1 VVKEGRMEQTRVK
14 PMKIKKG
21 VGGWTFDIINHLF
34 MAFLMVI
41 FIYPFLNI
49 IAISFSSPIAISAG
63 RVTWLP
69 IDFNLIGY
77 QTVFGGTDRIWKAYG
92 MTIFYGASGTFL
104 TLLLTSMIAYTLTIR
119 DFAFRK
125 FLTIYLAI
133 TMFFSGGMIPTYLL
147 IRQLGL
153 YNKIW
158 VMILPGTISAFNVI
172 IFRTFFQSISS
183 EMRES
188 AYIDGAN
195 DMRILLQIYLPLSK
209 ALLATF
215 GLFAMVGTWNTWY
228 NALIYL
234 KSKDLYP
241 IQMILREVLFVSGAT
256 GGVFDAANEA
266 VRNNLVHPENIKMA
280 TVIATTG
287 PILIAYPFVQK
298 YFVKGVMIGS
308 IKG

>member
-1 VVKEGRMEQTRVK
+1 MEQTYAK

-34 MAFLMVI
+34 MMFLVVI

-49 IAISFSSPIAISAG
+49 IAISLSSPMAITNG
-63 RVTWLP
+63 RVSWLP
-69 IDFNLIGY
+69 VDFNLIGY
-77 QTVFGGTDRIWKAYG
+77 ETVFGGTNRIWMAYG
-92 MTIFYGASGTFL
+92 MTIFYAASGAFL

-119 DFAFRK
+119 DFVFKK

-147 IRQLGL
+147 MRQLSL
-153 YNKIW
+153 TNTIW

-172 IFRTFFQSISS
+172 IFRTFFQSIST

-215 GLFAMVGTWNTWY
+215 GLFAVVGTWNTW
-228 NALIYL
+228 
-234 KSKDLYP
+234 
-241 IQMILREVLFVSGAT
+241 
-256 GGVFDAANEA
+256 
-266 VRNNLVHPENIKMA
+266 
-280 TVIATTG
+280 
-287 PILIAYPFVQK
+287 
-298 YFVKGVMIGS
+298 
-308 IKG
+308 

>member
-1 VVKEGRMEQTRVK
+1 VVSKQAK
-14 PMKIKKG
+14 PMKINKG
-21 VGGWTFDIINHLF
+21 VGGWIFEIFNHV
-34 MAFLMVI
+34 LMLALVI
-41 FIYPFLNI
+41 VFIYPFINI
-49 IAISFSSPIAISAG
+49 LATSFSSPVAISNG
-63 RVTWLP
+63 KVTWLP
-69 IDFNLIGY
+69 VGFNLKGY
-77 QTVFGGTDRIWKAYG
+77 ETVFGGTDRIWRAYG
-92 MTIFYGASGTFL
+92 MTVFYGLSGTFL
-104 TLLLTSMIAYTLTIR
+104 TLLLTAMVSYTLHVR
-119 DFAFRK
+119 SFVFRT
-125 FLTIYLAI
+125 FLTIFFAI

-147 IRQLGL
+147 MRQLGL
-153 YNKIW
+153 LNKIW

-172 IFRTFFQSISS
+172 IFRTFFQNISG

-287 PILIAYPFVQK
+287 PILVAYPFVQK